1 MRMSHKWLPERV
13 YLSHTGAYTY
23 HPKTGGSKVIASKDA
38 SRQEVIEAYEALFR
52 HDGSVSNL
60 WKQYSRSE
68 RYIRLK
74 PSTQRDYEGAWRALE
89 PVFGKVDGATLKPVH
104 VRKYMDLRS
113 SKKRA
118 NTERILLMNILAW
131 GLEYNYL
138 ESNPV
143 KDVKPFLMKAR
154 DRYITDDEYQ
164 AFYLQSSPILQLFM
178 EIAYICGARGQD
190 IRTLK
195 ISDITDDGLLIIQ
208 AKTGKKQVK
217 LWNDRLR
224 GVVDAALALRAKRL
238 EKLAHE
244 SMFLII
250 TTKGHAY
257 TADGLKTTWAKARA
271 KFAIETESEKIDW
284 TFHDLKA
291 KGISDF
297 DGDKQE
303 FSGHKSRLMMERYN
317 RSPDQT
323 RVIDFK
329 RGK

>member
-1 MRMSHKWLPERV
+1 LRKSHSWLPPRV
-13 YLSHTGAYTY
+13 YISPHGAYTY
-23 HPKTGGSKVIASKDA
+23 HPKTGGSKVIAAKDS
-38 SRQEVIEAYEALFR
+38 SRQEVLLAYESLFT
-52 HDGSVSNL
+52 DDCTVSHL
-60 WKQYSRSE
+60 WEQYSHSD
-68 RYIRLK
+68 RYTRLK
-74 PSTQRDYEGAWRALE
+74 PSTQRDYEGAWRALL
-89 PVFGKVDGATLKPVH
+89 PVFGKVDGSALKPVH

-138 ESNPV
+138 DSNPV
-143 KDVKPFLMKAR
+143 KDVKPFLMKPR
-154 DRYITDDEYQ
+154 DRYITDVEYKE
-164 AFYLQSSPILQLFM
+164 FYTQSSPVLQIFM

-190 IRTLK
+190 IRTLR
-195 ISDITDDGLLIIQ
+195 ISDITDDGLLIVQ

-224 GVVDAALALRAKRL
+224 EVVDKAIELRAERIS
-238 EKLAHE
+238 KLAHD
-244 SMFLII
+244 SVFLII

-257 TADGLKTTWAKARA
+257 SADGLKTTWAKARA
-271 KFAIETESEKIDW
+271 KFAKETDSEKMNW

-317 RSPDQT
+317 RSPDTT
-323 RVIDFK
+323 RVIDFNRVK
-329 RGK
+329 